1 MLHRGADGSR
11 PLFLWRG
18 SCRDS
23 RPSPGGCFVS
33 VAYLGGQSCDTYG
46 PRVAVDGRNERSVL
60 EARIHRRNNARAGV
74 AATRVRWQEWG
85 NPSSSPRAQSS
96 CPSMGVPG
104 TRYSAQGGCPK
115 SRRRLCLNK
124 TEANWVRKR
133 RGNSSLCR
141 WGLAVNGLMGAW
153 PQPRACAS
161 NGFISRQGVR
171 RLRPTKNPTSWSGFV
186 STEPLAQSAR

>member
-46 PRVAVDGRNERSVL
+46 PRVAVDGRNERSML
-60 EARIHRRNNARAGV
+60 EARIHRRNNAGAGV

-141 WGLAVNGLMGAW
+141 WGLAANGLRGGMASTPCVRIQRFHKQAG
-153 PQPRACAS
+153 RAATPANKKPDQLVGLCL
-161 NGFISRQGVR
+161 I
-171 RLRPTKNPTSWSGFV
+171 
-186 STEPLAQSAR
+186 